1 MQKRG
6 SPVNLFDDYL
16 YEWLWH
22 EAFQLWSMNGK
33 DHVMHEMTKKRL
45 KSLGSIWRGNLIL
58 LFIFWK
64 KENLQ
69 IENNI
74 QKCKIIIRYIGIH
87 FKSQC

>member
-1 MQKRG
+1 
-6 SPVNLFDDYL
+6 
-16 YEWLWH
+16 
-22 EAFQLWSMNGK
+22 MNGK
-33 DHVMHEMTKKRL
+33 DHVTHEMTKKRL